1 MVLLYKVAQE
11 AISMSVL
18 TWAAHPSPVIE
29 QEQDRKTK
37 DKRQE
42 FKKTIGH
49 ICAPT
54 FASLIY
60 LASLADLQLLLH
72 KVTLSHINE
81 EIVDMAALGNPTCPS
96 YHPSST
102 SGTPRNKMIVR
113 RRESSCFPAG

>member
-1 MVLLYKVAQE
+1 
-11 AISMSVL
+11 MSVL

-81 EIVDMAALGNPTCPS
+81 EIVDMAALAIQPA
-96 YHPSST
+96 HPI
-102 SGTPRNKMIVR
+102 TPHL
-113 RRESSCFPAG
+113 PAGRRAIK